1 MLKPLAWWWHIQD
14 DMRKIVMYVNKCR
27 ARKSLSL
34 RPFFAW
40 SKLSLI
46 EIKLR
51 FVPSTLINPSCLFLS
66 DSWCDGNLRRFFFAL
81 KIKAEKLNLLP
92 FTRTIKYSQEIC
104 ARKFLHHDYMTSS
117 YTKRRHLQY
126 AIPEETQ
133 KITVTSQRKEEDKN
147 FNNFITQTSQK

>member
-104 ARKFLHHDYMTSS
+104 KKILTSWLHDIFIYKATTFTICNSRGN
-117 YTKRRHLQY
+117 TK
-126 AIPEETQ
+126 
-133 KITVTSQRKEEDKN
+133 N
-147 FNNFITQTSQK
+147 